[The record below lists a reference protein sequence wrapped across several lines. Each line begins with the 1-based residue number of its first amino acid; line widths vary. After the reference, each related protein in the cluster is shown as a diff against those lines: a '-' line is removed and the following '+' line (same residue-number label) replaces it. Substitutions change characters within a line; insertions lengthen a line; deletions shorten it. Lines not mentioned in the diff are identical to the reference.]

1 LRLVKIVAS
10 KSDLQ
15 ARFIHSGTAGGH
27 ERNDIREAETGAEK
41 GGVMTEDASV
51 EERVKAI
58 GLRIEAIRDLV
69 KAGLRPEATKALRA
83 LKDHLESE
91 FDHMKTTRGKAS
103 LSDSERDFYEPF
115 ITDVLINGGLAR
127 IRSDW
132 HPDKWKDAL
141 WDASRYVM
149 QYTHGLRRASNS
161 G

>member
-1 LRLVKIVAS
+1 
-10 KSDLQ
+10 
-15 ARFIHSGTAGGH
+15 
-27 ERNDIREAETGAEK
+27 
-41 GGVMTEDASV
+41 MTEDASV

-69 KAGLRPEATKALRA
+69 KAGLRAEATKALRA

-91 FDHMKTTRGKAS
+91 YDHMKTARGKAS
-103 LSDSERDFYEPF
+103 LSESERDFYEPF
-115 ITDVLINGGLAR
+115 ITDVLVNGGLAR

-141 WDASRYVM
+141 WDASGYVLH
-149 QYTHGLRRASNS
+149 YVHGLKRAAKN